1 MGKTY
6 ADCMRWAGK
15 RLGVKPIARGDKLMT
30 IEAGDYWPEVEF

>member
-1 MGKTY
+1 
-6 ADCMRWAGK
+6 MRWAGK